1 MLIDFPDVP
10 SYIRLIKTFLLVAVV
25 YSRNRIS
32 LANGRNLQRQKY
44 NTSVI
49 ELPYLLLSSFLHAE
63 NKWLYEFVY
72 MLHCISTSVHVRLYI
87 LAILLFCYFVIYF
100 FYLSPYVPTRSINGC
115 PWTIRA
121 HFFRG
126 PTGRSHRNLINI
138 L

>member
-10 SYIRLIKTFLLVAVV
+10 SYIRLIKTFLLVVVV

-44 NTSVI
+44 NTR
-49 ELPYLLLSSFLHAE
+49 PLSNCFIYYWVAFLHAE
-63 NKWLYEFVY
+63 NKWLYESLY
-72 MLHCISTSVHVRLYI
+72 MFHFSSTSVHMCLYI
-87 LAILLFCYFVIYF
+87 LVIFLFSYLFI
-100 FYLSPYVPTRSINGC
+100 FYLSPYEPTRSINGC

-126 PTGRSHRNLINI
+126 PTDCSHRNLINI

>member
-10 SYIRLIKTFLLVAVV
+10 SYTYTTNKNSPP
-25 YSRNRIS
+25 SRGCLFSEQDIS

-72 MLHCISTSVHVRLYI
+72 YICYTAAVHARLYI
-87 LAILLFCYFVIYF
+87 LAILAILLFIFLF
-100 FYLSPYVPTRSINGC
+100 SPS
-115 PWTIRA
+115 A
-121 HFFRG
+121 HTF
-126 PTGRSHRNLINI
+126 H
-138 L
+138 